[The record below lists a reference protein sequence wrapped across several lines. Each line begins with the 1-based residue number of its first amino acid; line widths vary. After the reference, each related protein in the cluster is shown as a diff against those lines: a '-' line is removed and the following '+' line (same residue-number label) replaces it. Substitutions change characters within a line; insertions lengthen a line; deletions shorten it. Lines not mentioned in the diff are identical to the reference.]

1 MKSLLFTLTFF
12 ILLAQLVSGNWYVR
26 KCANKMGKCRSM
38 CRNGEISVQPATGMC
53 SKEKMCCI
61 LSNLCTEFSTMATMS
76 TTETTTGITT
86 EETAGGTTGGT
97 AARTITRTT
106 TRTTAGTSAKSA
118 AV

>member
-26 KCANKMGKCRSM
+26 RCANKMGKCRSM

-61 LSNLCTEFSTMATMS
+61 LSNLCTEYSTMA
-76 TTETTTGITT
+76 TTETTTGTTT

-106 TRTTAGTSAKSA
+106 TRTTAGTSAKSMA
-118 AV
+118 A